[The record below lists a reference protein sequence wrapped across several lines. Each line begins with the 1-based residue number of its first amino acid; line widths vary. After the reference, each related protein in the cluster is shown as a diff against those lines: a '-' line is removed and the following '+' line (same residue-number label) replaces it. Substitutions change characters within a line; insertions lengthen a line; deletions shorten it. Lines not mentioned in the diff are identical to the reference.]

1 MNHEGKEHAGL
12 SQTFLAEEEVCAVL
26 VLVLRVNTPD
36 SSSLFQMTRVVW
48 MFAEPH
54 HWSVCRVQGAV
65 GDTGECSVVPRQP
78 VLGKPGASAGD
89 SSGAKLVSPSCV
101 KLSRVGYSLFLLPQ
115 HVLGLKCCAMLGF
128 FSKIQVGS
136 FNSFSAMTT
145 YAKLS
150 TAHLSHVSY

>member
-101 KLSRVGYSLFLLPQ
+101 KLSRWLFPVPAYPACSGVE
-115 HVLGLKCCAMLGF
+115 VLCHAGVF
-128 FSKIQVGS
+128 FQ
-136 FNSFSAMTT
+136 NSGWF
-145 YAKLS
+145 L
-150 TAHLSHVSY
+150 